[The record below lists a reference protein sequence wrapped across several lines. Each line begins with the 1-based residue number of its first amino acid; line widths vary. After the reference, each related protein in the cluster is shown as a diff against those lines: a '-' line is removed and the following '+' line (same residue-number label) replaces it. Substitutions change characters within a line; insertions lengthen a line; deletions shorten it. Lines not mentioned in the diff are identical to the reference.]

1 MVAGRA
7 AAIPAGPPEP
17 RVVDGSRYLFI
28 AAKTGRRHEFDFSD
42 AGVDGALL
50 QFFISVFD
58 AVAGPLGTARSWQ
71 AAQGHALALKALMRS
86 ISRLTPIPTSPAA
99 IPRVTLT
106 ETRLQIGP
114 RAYDRLRS
122 ALRRRSADFSS
133 EVAELL
139 HVRASKRPAD
149 GEISGLSA
157 AEFAR
162 VIEAA
167 RADVRATR
175 DRVLPNIVA
184 LERWH
189 DGQVV
194 DEAEERRL
202 TALDTIMAAGDV
214 PRWSSGAPDSRALK
228 AAGFANATEA
238 LGSIFLTAHDA
249 VAFGVLLAALTGH
262 NITTLE
268 SMTAPLHH
276 SGHTHDA
283 LDDAIVSDALK
294 PRRGKSRAAMAVTAH
309 NSGGVDAGASSHG
322 NDLRNAHNVFALLE
336 RLTGPARVVSGEHHL
351 FSWVSPQQTQS
362 GPRRFVRSTI
372 YQGTKVRPQSWA
384 QGRGLRA
391 DDGTPLELSFRRI
404 RLTYVSVRDEPV
416 AHSRKTLRQTYQARN
431 TRELERYQRLVAGV
445 LDEQVQL
452 ARSTHQTAFLNEQ
465 DYARL
470 QADTPAAA
478 RLLGVPVRIAERLL
492 TGELD
497 TVFSACADNDHGPHN
512 DGPCRASFL
521 LCAGCPCAVALPAH
535 WPLIAATHRRLLEQQ
550 DQLTELDWARR
561 FGSAH
566 ARLTQLVDQMP
577 EGAYDRAL
585 AQLTAD
591 QSSLVARLVSGKE
604 HL

>member
-17 RVVDGSRYLFI
+17 RVVDGSKYLFI
-28 AAKTGRRHEFDFSD
+28 AAKTGRRHEFDFSG
-42 AGVDGALL
+42 AGVDGDLL
-50 QFFISVFD
+50 RFFISVFD

-71 AAQGHALALKALMRS
+71 AAQGHALALKSLMQNV
-86 ISRLTPIPTSPAA
+86 SRATARPGSPAE
-99 IPRVTLT
+99 IPRVALT

-122 ALRRRSADFSS
+122 ALRRRASDFSP
-133 EVAELL
+133 EVSELL
-139 HVRASKRPAD
+139 HVRASKRPVD
-149 GEISGLSA
+149 GTISGLSA
-157 AEFAR
+157 REMAE
-162 VIEAA
+162 VIDAA
-167 RADVRATR
+167 RADVRAAR
-175 DRVLPNIVA
+175 DRVLPNLVA
-184 LERWH
+184 LERWNGGNEV
-189 DGQVV
+189 DGAEALRLAILSRVV
-194 DEAEERRL
+194 AE
-202 TALDTIMAAGDV
+202 GDV
-214 PRWSSGAPDSRALK
+214 PRYPNGRPKSWALK
-228 AAGFANATEA
+228 QAGFASGNDA
-238 LGSIFLTAHDA
+238 LFSVFLTAHDA
-249 VAFGVLLAALTGH
+249 VSFGILLAAITGQ
-262 NITTLE
+262 NMSTLE
-268 SMTAPLHH
+268 SMKAPLHH
-276 SGHTHDA
+276 SGHTDEA
-283 LDDAIVSDALK
+283 LDDAIIAHALK
-294 PRRGKSRAAMAVTAH
+294 PRRGKARAAMTVAAL
-309 NSGGVDAGASSHG
+309 NDGGAETQDAAPGR
-322 NDLRNAHNVFALLE
+322 DLRNAHNVLALLE
-336 RLTGPARVVSGEHHL
+336 RLTAPARAVSGEDSL
-351 FSWVSPQQTQS
+351 FSWVSPNQSAS
-362 GPRRFVRSTI
+362 GPRKLVRSTI
-372 YQGTKVRPQSWA
+372 YQGTRIRPQSWA
-384 QGRGLRA
+384 HSHELTA
-391 DDGTPLELSFRRI
+391 DDGSPLALSFRRI
-404 RLTYVSVRDEPV
+404 RLTYVSMRDEPV

-470 QADTPAAA
+470 RTDTPAAA

-550 DQLTELDWARR
+550 NQLTELDWARR
-561 FGSAH
+561 FGPAH

-591 QSSLVARLVSGKE
+591 QSSLVARLVSGEE